1 MKVSEDIL
9 IPPVHS
15 ADILPC
21 PMGGVDVV
29 AYLEDTLQWT
39 ITHGTTVREAMQKA
53 AHELSKR
60 TDKEHGNR

>member
-1 MKVSEDIL
+1 MRVSEDSL

-21 PMGGVDVV
+21 PKGGVDVV

-39 ITHGTTVREAMQKA
+39 ITHGTTVLEAVQKA
-53 AHELSKR
+53 ADELSKR
-60 TDKEHGNR
+60 MEKEHDYQ